1 MKIIRAIFATK
12 KGITLI
18 ELMVAL
24 ALISIIA
31 TGLISLYWT
40 TASAYNRE
48 YLQTE
53 AQYDARVGMDKICKD
68 IRECIDLTGGLEVR
82 DAAGNAVAEGTILYL
97 ETNEA
102 VNGIDTD
109 CKIIY
114 VVDNNGILHRQ
125 RYIFLTNEFK
135 DSPPLTVNK
144 VEMLFTKLGNGMVK
158 IKMKVKDDEGKTL
171 FELNNQ
177 CKRRVD

>member
-1 MKIIRAIFATK
+1 MNTIRAIFAE

-18 ELMVAL
+18 ELLVGL

-31 TGLISLYWT
+31 AGLISLYWFS
-40 TASAYNRE
+40 ASAYNRE
-48 YLQTE
+48 NLQTE
-53 AQYDARVGMDKICKD
+53 AQYDARVAMDKICKD

-82 DAAGNAVAEGTILYL
+82 DAAGTAVAEGTVLYL

-102 VNGIDTD
+102 VDGTDTD
-109 CKIIY
+109 CKITY
-114 VVDNNGILHRQ
+114 VVDNNGILHRH
-125 RYIFLTNEFK
+125 RYIFINNEFK

-144 VEMLFTKLGNGMVK
+144 VETLFTNLGNGLIK
-158 IKMKVKDDEGKTL
+158 IKMTVKDDEGKTL

-177 CKRRVD
+177 CQRRVD